1 MTYQE
6 LIFGLLDSAKEEP
19 NIGFVGCKDIYELNQ
34 KPNIEYSVFY
44 ITPNQFT
51 IDTDVTIYSL
61 NLYYIDRWDETVNNQ
76 LNIQSTGLIALQNI
90 INRFVNDNDVEVRYT
105 MIAQPFY
112 QKFKDQTAG
121 VFIRVDFI
129 VENIGLCDYD

>member
-6 LIFGLLDSAKEEP
+6 LNFALLDAAKAEP

-34 KPNIEYSVFY
+34 KSNLDYSVFY
-44 ITPNQFT
+44 ITPNTFT
-51 IDTDVTIYSL
+51 IQEDVTIYSL
-61 NLYYIDRWDETVNNQ
+61 NLYYIDRWDETDFNQ
-76 LNIQSTGLIALQNI
+76 LNIQSTGLVVLQNI
-90 INRFVNDNDVEVRYT
+90 INRFANNNDVEVRFPMT
-105 MIAQPFY
+105 AQPFY

-129 VENIGLCDYD
+129 VDNIGLCDYE